1 MTSTTINSHTPVG
14 YPKGCRADDCD
25 WYYRKCCTHP
35 KERKRND
42 GVCDGYKQDCFNWE
56 FCR

>member
-1 MTSTTINSHTPVG
+1 MNTINQHTPVG

-35 KERKRND
+35 KERKRNK